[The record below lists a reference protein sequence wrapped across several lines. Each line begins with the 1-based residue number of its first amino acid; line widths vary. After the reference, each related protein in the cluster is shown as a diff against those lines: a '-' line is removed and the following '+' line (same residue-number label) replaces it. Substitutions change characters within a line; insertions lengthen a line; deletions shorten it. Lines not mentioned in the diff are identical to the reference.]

1 MIARSEITGLLL
13 AGGRAQRM
21 GGIDKGLV
29 PFQGKPLIEH
39 AIHRLAPQ
47 VSGLLINA
55 NRNQDIY
62 SHYGYPI
69 VADESQDFAGPLAGY
84 LVGLKACDTP
94 YMVTAPCDS
103 PLFPTDLVVA
113 LADRLEKQDAN
124 IAYASSQ
131 DSAGKVWAQPVF
143 CLMKRDVLHS
153 LEQFLADG
161 QRKID
166 RWFAS
171 HDACTTIFT
180 NESAFA
186 NANTPE
192 ELAQLEKFTAQ
203 RYGNQ

>member
-29 PFQGKPLIEH
+29 RFQGKPLIEH

-47 VSGLLINA
+47 VSSLLINA

-69 VADESQDFAGPLAGY
+69 VIDENQDFAGPLAGY
-84 LVGLKACDTP
+84 LAGLKTCKTP
-94 YMVTAPCDS
+94 YLVTAPCDS

-113 LADRLEKQDAN
+113 LADQMEKEDAN

-131 DSAGKVWAQPVF
+131 DSEGKIWAQPVF
-143 CLMKRDVLHS
+143 CLMKREVLQS
-153 LEQFLADG
+153 LEEFLANG

-171 HDACTTIFT
+171 QAACTAIFV

-192 ELAQLEKFTAQ
+192 ELAQLEKLT
-203 RYGNQ
+203 N

>member
-1 MIARSEITGLLL
+1 MIERSEITGLLL

-29 PFQGKPLIEH
+29 SFQGKPLIEH

-47 VSGLLINA
+47 VANLVINA
-55 NRNQDIY
+55 NRNHDIY
-62 SHYGYPI
+62 SQYGYTV
-69 VADESQDFAGPLAGY
+69 VADDNQDFAGPLAGY
-84 LVGLKACDTP
+84 LAGLKACDTP
-94 YMVTAPCDS
+94 YMMTAPCDS
-103 PLFPTDLVVA
+103 PLFPSDLVKV
-113 LADRLEKQDAN
+113 LADRLENQEAN

-131 DSAGKVWAQPVF
+131 DSAGRVWAQPVF
-143 CLMKRDVLHS
+143 CLMKRDVLDS

-161 QRKID
+161 HRKID

-171 HDACTTIFT
+171 QNTCTAIFA

-192 ELAQLEKFTAQ
+192 ELAQLEKITP
-203 RYGNQ
+203 

>member
-47 VSGLLINA
+47 VSDLLINA

-62 SHYGYPI
+62 SQYDYPI
-69 VADESQDFAGPLAGY
+69 VTDENQDFSGPLAGY
-84 LVGLKACDTP
+84 LAGLKACNTP

-103 PLFPTDLVVA
+103 PLFPTDLVMA
-113 LADRLEKQDAN
+113 LADRLEKEDAN

-131 DSAGKVWAQPVF
+131 DSEGKIWAQPVF
-143 CLMKRDVLHS
+143 CLMKREVLDS

-166 RWFAS
+166 RWFTS
-171 HDACTTIFT
+171 QHACTAIFA

-192 ELAQLEKFTAQ
+192 ELAQLEKFT
-203 RYGNQ
+203 N

>member
-1 MIARSEITGLLL
+1 MIAPSEITGLLL

-39 AIHRLAPQ
+39 AIQRLGPQ

-62 SHYGYPI
+62 SQYGYPI
-69 VADESQDFAGPLAGY
+69 VADENQDFSGPLAGY
-84 LVGLKACDTP
+84 LVGLKACKTP
-94 YMVTAPCDS
+94 YLVTAPCDS
-103 PLFPTDLVVA
+103 PLFPTDLVMA
-113 LADRLEKQDAN
+113 LANRLEKQDAN

-153 LEQFLADG
+153 LEQFLANG

-166 RWFAS
+166 RWFAAQ
-171 HDACTTIFT
+171 DACTAIFI

-192 ELAQLEKFTAQ
+192 ELAQLEKFT
-203 RYGNQ
+203 N

>member
-1 MIARSEITGLLL
+1 MIAPSEITGLLL

-39 AIHRLAPQ
+39 AIQRLGPQ

-62 SHYGYPI
+62 SQYGYP
-69 VADESQDFAGPLAGY
+69 VVTDENQDFAGPLAGY
-84 LVGLKACDTP
+84 LVGLKACKTP

-113 LADRLEKQDAN
+113 LADRLEKEEVN

-131 DSAGKVWAQPVF
+131 DSEGKIWAQPVF
-143 CLMKRDVLHS
+143 CLMKREVLDS
-153 LEQFLADG
+153 LEQFLANG

-171 HDACTTIFT
+171 QDACTAIFV
-180 NESAFA
+180 NESAFT

-192 ELAQLEKFTAQ
+192 ELAQLEKFTT
-203 RYGNQ
+203 

>member
-113 LADRLEKQDAN
+113 LADRLEKQGAN

-131 DSAGKVWAQPVF
+131 DSAGKIWAQPVF

-153 LEQFLADG
+153 LEQFLDNG

-171 HDACTTIFT
+171 QDACTTIFA

-192 ELAQLEKFTAQ
+192 ELAQLEKFT
-203 RYGNQ
+203 N

>member
-39 AIHRLAPQ
+39 AIQRLGPQ

-62 SHYGYPI
+62 SQYGYPI
-69 VADESQDFAGPLAGY
+69 VADENQDFSGPLAGY
-84 LVGLKACDTP
+84 LVGLKACKTP
-94 YMVTAPCDS
+94 YLVTAPCDS
-103 PLFPTDLVVA
+103 PLFPTDLVMA
-113 LADRLEKQDAN
+113 LANRLEKQDAN

-153 LEQFLADG
+153 LEQFLANG

-171 HDACTTIFT
+171 QDACTAIFA

-192 ELAQLEKFTAQ
+192 ELAQLEKFT
-203 RYGNQ
+203 N

>member
-1 MIARSEITGLLL
+1 MIAPSEITGLLL

-39 AIHRLAPQ
+39 AIHRLGPQ

-62 SHYGYPI
+62 SQYGYPI
-69 VADESQDFAGPLAGY
+69 VADENQDFSGPLAGY
-84 LVGLKACDTP
+84 LVGLKACKTP
-94 YMVTAPCDS
+94 YLVTAPCDS
-103 PLFPTDLVVA
+103 PLFPTDLVMA
-113 LADRLEKQDAN
+113 LANRLEKQDAN

-153 LEQFLADG
+153 LEQFLANG

-166 RWFAS
+166 RWFAAQ
-171 HDACTTIFT
+171 DACTAIFI

-192 ELAQLEKFTAQ
+192 ELAQLEKFT
-203 RYGNQ
+203 N

>member
-1 MIARSEITGLLL
+1 MIVRSEITGLLL

-39 AIHRLAPQ
+39 AINRLAPQ
-47 VSGLLINA
+47 VRNIVINA

-62 SHYGYPI
+62 SRYGYPI
-69 VADESQDFAGPLAGY
+69 VTDENQDFSGPLAGY
-84 LVGLKACDTP
+84 LAGLKACNTP

-103 PLFPTDLVVA
+103 PLFPKDLVKI
-113 LADRLEKQDAN
+113 LADTMLKEKAD

-131 DSAGKVWAQPVF
+131 DPSGTIWAQPVF
-143 CLMKRDVLHS
+143 CLMKRGVLDS
-153 LEQFLADG
+153 LEQFLANG

-171 HDACTTIFT
+171 QHACTAIFS

-192 ELAQLEKFTAQ
+192 ELAQLEKFI
-203 RYGNQ
+203 N

>member
-1 MIARSEITGLLL
+1 MIVPSEITGLLL

-39 AIHRLAPQ
+39 AIQRLGPQ

-62 SHYGYPI
+62 SQYGYPI
-69 VADESQDFAGPLAGY
+69 VADENQDFAGPLAGY
-84 LVGLKACDTP
+84 LVGLKTCKTP
-94 YMVTAPCDS
+94 YLVTAPCDS
-103 PLFPTDLVVA
+103 PLFPTDLVMA
-113 LADRLEKQDAN
+113 LANRLEKQDAN

-131 DSAGKVWAQPVF
+131 DSAGKIWAQPVF

-153 LEQFLADG
+153 LEQFLANG

-171 HDACTTIFT
+171 QDACTTIFT

-192 ELAQLEKFTAQ
+192 ELAQLEKFT
-203 RYGNQ
+203 N

>member
-55 NRNQDIY
+55 NRNQGIY

-69 VADESQDFAGPLAGY
+69 VTDESQDFAGPLAGY

-103 PLFPTDLVVA
+103 PLFPTDLVTA
-113 LADRLEKQDAN
+113 LADRLEKEDAN

-131 DSAGKVWAQPVF
+131 DSAGKIWAQPVF
-143 CLMKRDVLHS
+143 CLMKREVLHS

-171 HDACTTIFT
+171 QDACTTIFT
-180 NESAFA
+180 NETAFA

-192 ELAQLEKFTAQ
+192 ELAQLEKFTT
-203 RYGNQ
+203 

>member
-47 VSGLLINA
+47 VSDLLINA

-62 SHYGYPI
+62 SQYDYPI
-69 VADESQDFAGPLAGY
+69 VTDENQDFSGPLAGY
-84 LVGLKACDTP
+84 LAGLKACNTP

-103 PLFPTDLVVA
+103 PLFPTDLVMA
-113 LADRLEKQDAN
+113 LADRLEKEDAN

-131 DSAGKVWAQPVF
+131 DSEGKIWAQPVF
-143 CLMKRDVLHS
+143 CLMKREVLDS

-171 HDACTTIFT
+171 QHACTAIFA

-192 ELAQLEKFTAQ
+192 ELAQLEKFT
-203 RYGNQ
+203 N

>member
-29 PFQGKPLIEH
+29 SFQGKALIEH
-39 AIHRLAPQ
+39 AIDRLRPQ
-47 VSGLLINA
+47 VSDLLINA

-62 SHYGYPI
+62 SQYGYPI
-69 VADESQDFAGPLAGY
+69 VADENQDFAGPLAGY
-84 LVGLKACDTP
+84 LVGLKACNTP
-94 YMVTAPCDS
+94 YLMTTPCDS
-103 PLFPTDLVVA
+103 PLFPTDLVQT
-113 LADRLEKQDAN
+113 LANTLMKHEAN

-131 DSAGKVWAQPVF
+131 DSSGKIWAQPVF
-143 CLMKRDVLHS
+143 CLMKHEVLDS

-161 QRKID
+161 HRKID

-171 HDACTTIFT
+171 QNTCTAMFQD
-180 NESAFA
+180 EAAFA

-192 ELAQLEKFTAQ
+192 ELAELEKLTS
-203 RYGNQ
+203 

>member
-69 VADESQDFAGPLAGY
+69 VTDESEDFAGPLAGY
-84 LVGLKACDTP
+84 LVGLKACKTP

-103 PLFPTDLVVA
+103 PLFPTDLVLV
-113 LADRLEKQDAN
+113 LADRLKKEDAN

-131 DSAGKVWAQPVF
+131 DSEGKIWAQPVF
-143 CLMKRDVLHS
+143 CLMKREVLHS

-161 QRKID
+161 HRKID

-171 HDACTTIFT
+171 QHACTAIFG
-180 NESAFA
+180 NEPAFA

-192 ELAQLEKFTAQ
+192 ELAQLEKFTT
-203 RYGNQ
+203 

>member
-39 AIHRLAPQ
+39 AINRLAPQ
-47 VSGLLINA
+47 VRNIVINA

-62 SHYGYPI
+62 SRYGYPI
-69 VADESQDFAGPLAGY
+69 VTDENQDFSGPLAGY
-84 LVGLKACDTP
+84 LAGLKACNTP
-94 YMVTAPCDS
+94 YLMTVPCDS
-103 PLFPTDLVVA
+103 PLFPTDLVKTLGDA
-113 LADRLEKQDAN
+113 LINHAAD

-143 CLMKRDVLHS
+143 CLMKRDALDS
-153 LEQFLADG
+153 LEQFLANG

-166 RWFAS
+166 HWFAS
-171 HDACTTIFT
+171 QHACTAIFT

-192 ELAQLEKFTAQ
+192 ELAQLEKFT
-203 RYGNQ
+203 N

>member
-29 PFQGKPLIEH
+29 LFQGNALIEH
-39 AIHRLAPQ
+39 AINRLGPQ
-47 VSGLLINA
+47 VSNLLINA

-62 SHYGYPI
+62 SQYGYPI
-69 VADESQDFAGPLAGY
+69 VADENQDFSGPLAGY
-84 LVGLKACDTP
+84 LAGLKACNTS
-94 YMVTAPCDS
+94 YLITAPCDS
-103 PLFPTDLVVA
+103 PLFPTDLVQT
-113 LADRLEKQDAN
+113 LADTLVKHQAN

-131 DSAGKVWAQPVF
+131 DPWGKIWAQPVF
-143 CLMKRDVLHS
+143 CLMKKEVVES

-166 RWFAS
+166 HWFA
-171 HDACTTIFT
+171 AQNTCTAVFE

-192 ELAQLEKFTAQ
+192 ELAQLEKLTS
-203 RYGNQ
+203 

>member
-39 AIHRLAPQ
+39 AIQRLAPQ

-69 VADESQDFAGPLAGY
+69 VTDESQDFDGPLAGY

-103 PLFPTDLVVA
+103 PLFPTDLVTA
-113 LADRLEKQDAN
+113 LADRLEKEDAN

-131 DSAGKVWAQPVF
+131 DSAGKIWAQPVF
-143 CLMKRDVLHS
+143 CLMKREVLHS

-171 HDACTTIFT
+171 QDACTTIFT
-180 NESAFA
+180 NETAFA

-192 ELAQLEKFTAQ
+192 ELAQLEKFTT
-203 RYGNQ
+203 